1 MFDEFQTLGFWL
13 DFTFQIWQGSKMDK
27 LNLHNTFLTQLLNQ
41 ISTRDLAALMVGM
54 ITAYLVGI

>member
-13 DFTFQIWQGSKMDK
+13 DFTFQIWQGSKMDT
-27 LNLHNTFLTQLLNQ
+27 LNLHNTFLTQLINQ

-54 ITAYLVGI
+54 ITAYLVGM